1 MPTQNISRNT
11 GKMVNRVLIRI
22 KVVQILYSYYLK
34 GSNDLAAAEK
44 ELVFS
49 LNKSYELYHLL
60 LLLMVE
66 LTREEQLRIDAAKNK
81 FLLSD
86 SDLNPDM
93 RLANNKFIE
102 KLAANKNLQEYIE
115 RQKISWSE
123 ESDFLRYMLDKIKAS
138 DLYAE
143 YLGLEELSFDTD
155 REFWKKVFKTIIIP
169 DENLLNLLESQS
181 LYWNDDLDI
190 ISTFVL
196 KSIKKYDEHNGN
208 FQGLLPM
215 FKDDDDLEFARKL
228 FREAVLSIEQNR
240 NLIDCHAK
248 NWEIERVALMD
259 IVIMTVALV
268 EIEKFPEIPL
278 KVSLNEYI
286 EIAKSYSTIKSG
298 HFINGILDS
307 IIVQLKKEGK
317 LTKE

>member
-1 MPTQNISRNT
+1 
-11 GKMVNRVLIRI
+11 MVNRVLIRI

-34 GSNDLAAAEK
+34 KSNDLAAAEK
-44 ELVFS
+44 ELIFS

-60 LLLMVE
+60 LLLLIT

-81 FLLSD
+81 IYFSASD
-86 SDLNPDM
+86 SHPNM
-93 RLANNKFIE
+93 
-102 KLAANKNLQEYIE
+102 KLAENLFIAKLATNKQLQEYVE
-115 RQKISWSE
+115 RQKISWAE
-123 ESDFLRYMLDKIKAS
+123 EGDFLRYMLNKIKSS
-138 DLYAE
+138 DLYGAYVASPE
-143 YLGLEELSFDTD
+143 QSFEAD

-169 DENLLNLLESQS
+169 DENFLNLLEAQS

-196 KSIKKYDEHNGN
+196 KSIKKYDE
-208 FQGLLPM
+208 QSSDDQELLPM
-215 FKDDDDLEFARKL
+215 FKDDDDLEFARRL
-228 FREAVLSIEQNR
+228 FRESVLAIDRNR
-240 NLIDCHAK
+240 NLIDLHAK

-259 IVIMTVALV
+259 VVIMSVALV
-268 EIEKFPEIPL
+268 EIETFPEIPL

-286 EIAKSYSTIKSG
+286 EIAKSYSTAKSG

-317 LTKE
+317 LTK

>member
-1 MPTQNISRNT
+1 
-11 GKMVNRVLIRI
+11 MVNRVLIRI

-34 GSNDLAAAEK
+34 GSNDLATAEK
-44 ELVFS
+44 ELIFS

-60 LLLMVE
+60 LFLLVE

-81 FLLSD
+81 YLLSD

-93 RLANNKFIE
+93 KLANNVFI
-102 KLAANKNLQEYIE
+102 KKIAANKNLQEYVE
-115 RQKISWSE
+115 RQKISWAE
-123 ESDFLRYMLDKIKAS
+123 ESDFLRYMLDKIKTS
-138 DLYAE
+138 ELYTE
-143 YLGLEELSFDTD
+143 YLASEEQSFEID
-155 REFWKKVFKTIIIP
+155 REFWKKAFKTIIIP

-196 KSIKKYDEHNGN
+196 KSIKKYDDQSGDYQE
-208 FQGLLPM
+208 LLPM
-215 FKDDDDLEFARKL
+215 FKDDEDLEFARKL
-228 FREAVLSIEQNR
+228 FRESVLNMDRNR
-240 NLIDCHAK
+240 ELIDSHAK

-259 IVIMTVALV
+259 VVIMSAALM

-286 EIAKSYSTIKSG
+286 EIAKSYSTVKSG
-298 HFINGILDS
+298 HFINGILNS

>member
-1 MPTQNISRNT
+1 
-11 GKMVNRVLIRI
+11 MVNRVLIRI

-34 GSNDLAAAEK
+34 KSNDLAAAEK
-44 ELVFS
+44 ELIFS

-60 LLLMVE
+60 LLLLIA

-81 FLLSD
+81 IYLSASD
-86 SDLNPDM
+86 SHLNM
-93 RLANNKFIE
+93 KLADNLFVA
-102 KLAANKNLQEYIE
+102 KLAANKKLQEYVE
-115 RQKISWSE
+115 RQKISWAE
-123 ESDFLRYMLDKIKAS
+123 ESDFLRYMLNKIKSS
-138 DLYAE
+138 DLYGAYVSSAE
-143 YLGLEELSFDTD
+143 QSFETD
-155 REFWKKVFKTIIIP
+155 REFWKKVFKTIIVP
-169 DENLLNLLESQS
+169 DENFLNLLESQS

-196 KSIKKYDEHNGN
+196 KSIKKYDE
-208 FQGLLPM
+208 QSSDDQELLPM

-228 FREAVLSIEQNR
+228 FRESVLAIDRNR
-240 NLIDCHAK
+240 NLIDLHAK

-259 IVIMTVALV
+259 VVIMSVALV
-268 EIEKFPEIPL
+268 EIETFPEIPL

-286 EIAKSYSTIKSG
+286 EIAKSYSTAKSG

-317 LTKE
+317 LTK

>member
-1 MPTQNISRNT
+1 
-11 GKMVNRVLIRI
+11 MVNRVLIRI

-34 GSNDLAAAEK
+34 KSNDLAAAEK
-44 ELVFS
+44 ELIFS

-60 LLLMVE
+60 LLLLIA

-81 FLLSD
+81 IYLSASD
-86 SDLNPDM
+86 SHLNM
-93 RLANNKFIE
+93 KLADNLFVA
-102 KLAANKNLQEYIE
+102 KLAANKKLQEYVE
-115 RQKISWSE
+115 RQKIAWAE
-123 ESDFLRYMLDKIKAS
+123 ESDFLRYMLNKIKSS
-138 DLYAE
+138 DLYGAYVSSAE
-143 YLGLEELSFDTD
+143 QSFETD
-155 REFWKKVFKTIIIP
+155 REFWKKVFKTIIVP
-169 DENLLNLLESQS
+169 DENFLNLLESQS

-196 KSIKKYDEHNGN
+196 KSIKKYDE
-208 FQGLLPM
+208 QSSDDQELLPM

-228 FREAVLSIEQNR
+228 FRESVLAIDRNR
-240 NLIDCHAK
+240 NLIDLHAK

-259 IVIMTVALV
+259 VVIMSVALV
-268 EIEKFPEIPL
+268 EIETFPEIPL

-286 EIAKSYSTIKSG
+286 EIAKSYSTAKSG

-317 LTKE
+317 LTK